1 MNGIIPW
8 RLKGLMKGR
17 VEILGKSVWDYE
29 FNKLSRQVGLV
40 KQNPLDQLVTFTV
53 KDEIAFGLENLLYP
67 KEEIEER
74 IKDIA
79 KFMNIDHLLDRNI
92 DQLSGGQKQL
102 TILSSFLVL
111 NPKILILDE
120 PIAFL
125 DQDSESLLL
134 ERLKHI
140 IDSNLFDLTLVIIE
154 HRLSR
159 VKDIADKII
168 ILDDKGSISIN
179 GTIKDTFTN
188 NFDSLKS
195 TNVRV
200 PWIIDLFHHF
210 KEETEIDLSNKEIPW
225 DFASLKYFI
234 ADLNQEEKKLFRRI
248 LMDNEIM
255 PHELE
260 SFRNYDDVIKFRDV
274 YSEKMKQITRAEEHF
289 DIRNKEKVKNEL
301 QNKGEIILETKNLT
315 FEYPN
320 SDIKALSHLDLKVK
334 EGDFIGLIGPNG
346 SGKTTLLYLLANLY
360 EPTNGDICFK
370 GKNLKDIDFMEY
382 AQNIGFIFQNPENM
396 IFKSSLR
403 EEIMYG
409 PKNFGIDEQVR
420 ESYLEKLIGL
430 IGEVDAER
438 NPFKLSWGQKRRLN
452 LSSIFVYKPS
462 IILLD
467 EPFIGQDQRTID
479 SIAQTLYIE
488 NKRGKTII
496 ISSHDYPLLL
506 KYTKTILE
514 LNHDGTL
521 RHYDD
526 KLAFFKEHKNLGPM
540 EILKLIE
547 GKRN

>member
-1 MNGIIPW
+1 
-8 RLKGLMKGR
+8 
-17 VEILGKSVWDYE
+17 
-29 FNKLSRQVGLV
+29 
-40 KQNPLDQLVTFTV
+40 
-53 KDEIAFGLENLLYP
+53 
-67 KEEIEER
+67 
-74 IKDIA
+74 
-79 KFMNIDHLLDRNI
+79 
-92 DQLSGGQKQL
+92 
-102 TILSSFLVL
+102 
-111 NPKILILDE
+111 
-120 PIAFL
+120 
-125 DQDSESLLL
+125 
-134 ERLKHI
+134 
-140 IDSNLFDLTLVIIE
+140 
-154 HRLSR
+154 

-168 ILDDKGSISIN
+168 ILEDKGSISIN

-188 NFDSLKS
+188 NFAALKS
-195 TNVRV
+195 TNVRI
-200 PWIIDLFHHF
+200 PWVIDLFHQF
-210 KEETEIDLSNKEIPW
+210 KEETEIDLLNKEIPW
-225 DFASLKYFI
+225 DFVSLKNFI
-234 ADLNQEEKKLFRRI
+234 SDLNQGEKKLFRRI

-274 YSEKMKQITRAEEHF
+274 YSEKMKQITRQEEQF
-289 DIRNKEKVKNEL
+289 DIRNKEKVKNDL
-301 QNKGEIILETKNLT
+301 QNKGEIILETQNLT

-320 SDIKALSHLDLKVK
+320 SDIKALSNLDLKVK

-360 EPTNGDICFK
+360 EPTNGDIYFK
-370 GKNLKDIDFMEY
+370 GNNLKDIDFMEY

-409 PKNFGIDEQVR
+409 PKNFGIDEKVR
-420 ESYLEKLIGL
+420 ESYLEKLISL

-514 LNHDGTL
+514 LNYDGTL
-521 RHYDD
+521 RHYAD
-526 KLAFFKEHKNLGPM
+526 KLSFFQEHKNLGPM